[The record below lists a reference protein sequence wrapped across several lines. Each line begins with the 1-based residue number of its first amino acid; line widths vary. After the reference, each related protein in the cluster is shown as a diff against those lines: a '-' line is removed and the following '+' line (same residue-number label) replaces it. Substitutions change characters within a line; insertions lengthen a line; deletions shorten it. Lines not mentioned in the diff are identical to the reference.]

1 MNRAYF
7 PHEAPAVSAEP
18 ECSAVRIRYSI
29 VVPIY
34 GDGYLARALCQEIDR
49 VMSGY
54 VRPGRLRDSLELIFV
69 NDGSRDDSLDALL
82 ECRKGFDFVRV
93 IDLSRNFGQHCAIAC
108 GMREARGEIVLR
120 MNVDMQD
127 PPSAI
132 PLLLETLRSGGYDL
146 VAGRYTAR
154 KSPLANR
161 ISSYLYFLLFRF
173 LTGFDA
179 PQNTSPLRAMS
190 RRFVDTYNALTE
202 KSRFPQGLDQW
213 LGFRHKYVEIEH
225 RSRADGRSSYNLWSR
240 LRLAANGILYFSDR
254 PLKFVALAGLVLA
267 FLGLA
272 LAGYFVTDRLLGADY
287 LPGYASLASIG
298 LIAFG
303 VQLGCMGLVGL
314 YIAKIFKEV
323 QNRPLYI
330 IREKFDQPSAE
341 AK

>member
-1 MNRAYF
+1 
-7 PHEAPAVSAEP
+7 V
-18 ECSAVRIRYSI
+18 IQYSI

-34 GDGYLARALCQEIDR
+34 GDGYLAHALCAELER

-54 VRPGRLRDSLELIFV
+54 VGSAALQDRLELIFV

-82 ECRKGFDFVRV
+82 KSRARFAFVRV

-108 GMREARGEIVLR
+108 GMRDARGEIVLR

-132 PLLLETLRSGGYDL
+132 PLLLDTLKQGRHDL
-146 VAGRYTAR
+146 VAGQYSTR
-154 KSPLANR
+154 KSPLLNR
-161 ISSYLYFLLFRF
+161 LSAYLYFLLFRF
-173 LTGFDA
+173 FTGFDT

-190 RRFVDTYNALTE
+190 RRFVDAYNGLTE

-225 RSRADGRSSYNLWSR
+225 RSRADGRSAYGFWSR
-240 LRLAANGILYFSDR
+240 LRLAVNGILYFSDR
-254 PLKFVALAGLVLA
+254 PLQLVALAGFVLA
-267 FLGLA
+267 FLGIL
-272 LAGYFVTDRLLGADY
+272 LAGYIATEKLLGVDY
-287 LPGYASLASIG
+287 LPGYASLASLG

-303 VQLGCMGLVGL
+303 IQLGCTGLVGL
-314 YIAKIFKEV
+314 YIAKIFREV

-330 IREKFDQPSAE
+330 VREKYEQDS
-341 AK
+341 